1 MGQDGKVSPFVFST
15 TVKRSF
21 AKYDLTIYKKLDLAI
36 TVIVHFLG
44 KLQNWKYIFIP
55 ELHFSIY

>member
-1 MGQDGKVSPFVFST
+1 MGQENKVGPFVFSIT
-15 TVKRSF
+15 AKRSF

-44 KLQNWKYIFIP
+44 KLQN
-55 ELHFSIY
+55 